1 MKRTVRDLVQVGEQV
16 ANAYAGRRCV
26 WTVAGAWT
34 DHRCATWLRMRDRAA
49 AAWAFAGILACAG
62 CVHRQTTTVEVTAS
76 EMEAASDLR
85 SATNLPTRFA
95 IITPAAA
102 PGDCPPELRDTGLHT
117 TLRLYRSLYRPQAD
131 TATAYRAVGDYTV
144 EPRGRYGEG
153 EDEGVR
159 VDCTRLRA
167 IGVVR
172 LGVGQLPPGSSA
184 MARARVP

>member
-1 MKRTVRDLVQVGEQV
+1 ME
-16 ANAYAGRRCV
+16 ACV
-26 WTVAGAWT
+26 KASRLWA
-34 DHRCATWLRMRDRAA
+34 RAA
-49 AAWAFAGILACAG
+49 GTWALACSLAWSG
-62 CVHRQTTTVEVTAS
+62 CVHRQSTTVEITAS
-76 EMEAASDLR
+76 EIEAAADLR

-117 TLRLYRSLYRPQAD
+117 TLRLYRSMYRPQAD
-131 TATAYRAVGDYTV
+131 TARAYRAVGDYTV

-153 EDEGVR
+153 EDEGLR

-172 LGVGQLPPGSSA
+172 LGVGHPPPGSSA
-184 MARARVP
+184 MARARAPWAS

>member
-1 MKRTVRDLVQVGEQV
+1 MKSSRQ
-16 ANAYAGRRCV
+16 YA
-26 WTVAGAWT
+26 
-34 DHRCATWLRMRDRAA
+34 RAIG
-49 AAWAFAGILACAG
+49 AWAFACVLAWSG
-62 CVHRQTTTVEVTAS
+62 CVHRQSTTVEITAN
-76 EMEAASDLR
+76 EIEAAADLR

-117 TLRLYRSLYRPQAD
+117 TLRLYRSMYRPQAD
-131 TATAYRAVGDYTV
+131 TARDYRAVGDYIV

-159 VDCTRLRA
+159 VDCIRLHA

-172 LGVGQLPPGSSA
+172 LGVGQPPPGGSA
-184 MARARVP
+184 MSRARVP